1 MENTFIVQHKT
12 THCVVLCC
20 AMGTESRVLL
30 NRQFA
35 NIDSSE

>member
-1 MENTFIVQHKT
+1 MTNIMENTFIVQHI
-12 THCVVLCC
+12 VLCC
-20 AMGTESRVLL
+20 AVGTESRMLL